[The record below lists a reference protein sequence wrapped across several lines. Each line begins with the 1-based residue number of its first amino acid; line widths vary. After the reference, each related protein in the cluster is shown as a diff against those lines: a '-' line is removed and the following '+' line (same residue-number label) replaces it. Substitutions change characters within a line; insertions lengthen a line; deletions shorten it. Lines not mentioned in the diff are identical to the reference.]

1 MERITGITL
10 AAISAVAIK
19 NKRDYLSRDPMNSDE
34 VLVTLNG
41 FIYKKDTDGL
51 FTILIFQPR
60 NTKVNPILD

>member
-19 NKRDYLSRDPMNSDE
+19 NKKDYLSRDPVNSDE

-41 FIYKKDTDGL
+41 FVYKKDTDGL
-51 FTILIFQPR
+51 FTVCIYHPR
-60 NTKVNPILD
+60 MGVLRNG